1 MVDELHLWLRGET
14 SADERRTPLV
24 PGDAA
29 ELVADGIAVTVEES
43 GTRVFPI
50 EDYAAAGCRTVEA
63 DSWPDAPPAAVVL
76 GLKEP
81 SAAADALT
89 HRHVYFGHAYK
100 GQAGAAAVLRRFAAG
115 GGTLF
120 DLEELAD
127 EHGRRVA
134 AFGFWAGY
142 VGAALA
148 VLHHR
153 GELER
158 PLRATSRPEL
168 DARLRDGTGP
178 DRALVVGALGR
189 SGRGAVEALETAGVP
204 TTGWDVEETRVLDRA
219 ALLAHDILVNTIVA
233 DQPGPAFVSRDDLD
247 RADRRLTTVADV
259 TCDVTSACNRL
270 PVNDRI
276 TTWADPVRRVR
287 SEPPVLDVVAV
298 DNLPSLVPAE
308 ASVAFSAD
316 LTPHLPGLAGGDP
329 VWDRAAARFRA
340 ALAS

>member
-1 MVDELHLWLRGET
+1 MLHLWLRAET
-14 SADERRTPLV
+14 NADERRTPLV

-29 ELVADGIAVTVEES
+29 GLVADGVAVTVEES
-43 GTRVFPI
+43 ATRAFPLA
-50 EDYAAAGCRTVEA
+50 DYAAAGCRTVPA
-63 DSWPDAPPAAVVL
+63 DSWPDAPADTVVL

-81 SAAADALT
+81 SAAADALV

-100 GQAGAAAVLRRFAAG
+100 GQAGADEVLGRYAAG
-115 GGTLF
+115 GGTLL

-127 EHGRRVA
+127 GHGRRVV

-153 GELER
+153 GELEH
-158 PLRATSRPEL
+158 PLRATTRPEL
-168 DARLRDGTGP
+168 DARLRAGTGP

-189 SGRGAVEALETAGVP
+189 SGRGATEALATAGVP
-204 TTGWDVEETRVLDRA
+204 TTRWDVEETRELDLQ

-233 DQPGPAFVSRDDLD
+233 DQPGPAFVGPAELART
-247 RADRRLTTVADV
+247 DRRLATVADV
-259 TCDVTSACNRL
+259 TCDVTSAANRL

-276 TTWADPVRRVR
+276 TTWADPVRRLHAG
-287 SEPPVLDVVAV
+287 PAVLDIVAV
-298 DNLPSLVPAE
+298 DNLPSLLPRE
-308 ASVAFSAD
+308 ASVDFSAG
-316 LTPHLPGLAGGDP
+316 LTPHLRDLATGSP

-340 ALAS
+340 ALSA